1 MKTDKGLVIIQQG
14 VGEVEPVAGGVT
26 FFSQRKEGGGVHEIL
41 DRYRDGQRGVGHL
54 FLVIIIFLIH
64 SQTL

>member
-1 MKTDKGLVIIQQG
+1 MGSHFLAREK
-14 VGEVEPVAGGVT
+14 
-26 FFSQRKEGGGVHEIL
+26 RGGGVHEIL